1 MAGYNNEAQQ
11 NVEDNLYIQRRR
23 AVALGGDEEQQ
34 NFEENERVGDDEHA
48 LQQELAQELENL
60 LELDDIWVPPVGDE
74 PLFPEEQFD
83 AGDLIGRLRR
93 GGWVFPEEDMPIERQ
108 HIVEPEIWGPEP
120 FPRYGDIAA
129 EENDLLKDPNCS
141 WGMLPI
147 SKGWTEDENFKQIRW
162 SFPSD
167 EMKMTELAFAK
178 HCNARNIRFHGD
190 WVSSQGYKN
199 QQRAFFETF
208 KNCNCC
214 DRHNERFPQFGIA
227 RGLRINDTSL
237 RLEHVG
243 KGKSN
248 TCVCACR
255 HNARIVSD
263 RAQFEAENW

>member
-1 MAGYNNEAQQ
+1 MKYISQRFGIAFHEHTQQQTYIQTSQTQNKNKNKTLIKMDEYNNEVQQ

-23 AVALGGDEEQQ
+23 ADALGVDEEE
-34 NFEENERVGDDEHA
+34 NEFEENEH
-48 LQQELAQELENL
+48 
-60 LELDDIWVPPVGDE
+60 VGDE
-74 PLFPEEQFD
+74 DGMPFLIDLMEFP
-83 AGDLIGRLRR
+83 A
-93 GGWVFPEEDMPIERQ
+93 MQ
-108 HIVEPEIWGPEP
+108 HVVEPEP
-120 FPRYGDIAA
+120 FPRYIDIAE

-147 SKGWTEDENFKQIRW
+147 SKGWTEDENLKQIRW

-178 HCNARNIRFHGD
+178 HYNAMNIFFHGD
-190 WVSSQGYKN
+190 WELSPEYKN

-237 RLEHVG
+237 RWEHVG

-255 HNARIVSD
+255 HNARMISD
-263 RAQFEAENW
+263 RVQFEAGNW